1 MDPVN
6 ASGASMMA
14 MSLGQWRSAGQG
26 EGLAAVARDPTPE
39 NISAADE
46 AGTQSAFTMDLL
58 KKTLSIDL
66 TNADDLAEM
75 LGQGSR
81 VDVYA

>member
-1 MDPVN
+1 MAPLSSTGSSLMAV
-6 ASGASMMA
+6 SMVQR
-14 MSLGQWRSAGQG
+14 SSAG
-26 EGLAAVARDPTPE
+26 LDAVARDPTPE
-39 NISAADE
+39 NISAVDE
-46 AGTQSAFTMDLL
+46 AGTQSAFAMDLL